1 MNKRTIVL
9 IALVAVASLMPA
21 SAETLEVRGD
31 VVNLAGTSNSALVW
45 DAYNF
50 AAFWY
55 DMDDDLQTE
64 TLTLKAGVLNGATCD
79 RTVEEDALTYTTYAI
94 YQEYELHENEGLTVE
109 SDNPGGDTGY
119 WLEGWVGE
127 KYVAIDNN
135 ADKLSKLLVEFEDDD
150 KKMLSTNEEWDLGGG
165 FSLTANHI
173 NLSSG
178 KVWFT
183 LKKDDKELDSEVIAT
198 NGTRQD
204 CVYTYTADIGNEEEI
219 PVFSCYVDAV
229 FRGPDSNFVQVMY
242 VFLIDD
248 DVLEI
253 DTSDKYGIMEVMTA
267 SKTGVVLRNNDATL
281 DLDTDTKE
289 QIMGNIYFRTA
300 DDDCAIRFYP
310 MVEYTEPGTYEV
322 RGGVVD
328 LIGTSNPELAWNA
341 LDFGAFWYDLDDD
354 LQTERLALMAGV
366 LNEATDDR
374 TIDED
379 ALIYTTHAVYQ
390 EYELHENENITVESD
405 NDDGDTGYWIEGW
418 MGEKYAAI
426 DNNSDKLCKLL
437 LEFEDDD
444 TKILFTGEKWD
455 LGGGFVLELLG
466 IDDEG
471 HKVTLQLFKND
482 TPLEGSL
489 KCIATDC
496 TNQKRVYTY
505 TADIGGEK
513 KIPVFSCYVDAVF
526 KGDVSY
532 AQLMYAFLIDDDVLW
547 IKTSDMYG
555 AMEVR
560 TASKSGVTLRNN
572 DEVIDLNPGTTQN
585 ITDTMYFKI
594 ADDDTAIRFYP
605 FVERTIGG
613 EEPTPPATIPATDSD
628 HDGVPDVWDADNSTP
643 LDYWVNS
650 DGIGRKWGDMNGDG
664 ELTSADALMILQA
677 AVGKIE
683 LG

>member
-1 MNKRTIVL
+1 MIVM
-9 IALVAVASLMPA
+9 IALVAVMSLMPA

-31 VVNLAGTSNSALVW
+31 VVSISASNPELVW
-45 DAYNF
+45 GAYNF

-55 DMDDDLQTE
+55 DMDDNLQTE
-64 TLTLKAGVLNGATCD
+64 TLTLRAGVLNDITND
-79 RTVEEDALTYTTYAI
+79 RTIDEDTLIYTTYAI
-94 YQEYELHENEGLTVE
+94 YQEYELHENEGLTVK
-109 SDNPGGDTGY
+109 SGNPDGDTGY
-119 WLEGWVGE
+119 WIEGFMAE
-127 KYVAIDNN
+127 EYVAIDNN
-135 ADKLSKLLVEFEDDD
+135 SDKLSKLLVEFEDDNRTTLTIGERYN
-150 KKMLSTNEEWDLGGG
+150 LSGG
-165 FSLTANHI
+165 FALELTAI
-173 NLSSG
+173 DDAG
-178 KVWFT
+178 KKATIRLFKDGDPIAGS
-183 LKKDDKELDSEVIAT
+183 LKCIDT
-198 NGTRQD
+198 GTGNEQD
-204 CVYTYTADIGNEEEI
+204 RVYTYTADIGGEEDI
-219 PVFSCYVDAV
+219 PVCSCYVDDIS
-229 FRGPDSNFVQVMY
+229 GENDTIQVKY
-242 VFLIDD
+242 LFLIDNE
-248 DVLEI
+248 VLEI
-253 DTSDKYGIMEVMTA
+253 NTSDTYGIMEVMTA
-267 SKTGVVLRNNDATL
+267 SRSGVVLRNNDATL
-281 DLDTDTKE
+281 DLDTNTKE

-300 DDDCAIRFYP
+300 DDDDAIRFYP
-310 MVEYTEPGTYEV
+310 VVEYTKSGTYEV
-322 RGGVVD
+322 RGGVVS
-328 LIGTSNPELAWNA
+328 LIGTSNPELVWNA
-341 LDFGAFWYDLDDD
+341 FNFGAFWYDLDDD
-354 LQTERLALMAGV
+354 LQTERLTLMAGV

-379 ALIYTTHAVYQ
+379 ALIYTTHAVPQ
-390 EYELHENENITVESD
+390 EYELYENENVTVESD
-405 NDDGDTGYWIEGW
+405 NYGGDKDYWLEGW
-418 MGEKYAAI
+418 MGEKYVAI

-455 LGGGFVLELLG
+455 LGSGFAFELLG

-471 HKVTLQLFKND
+471 DKVTLRLFKND

-489 KCIATDC
+489 KCIATDAG
-496 TNQKRVYTY
+496 NQKRVYTY

-547 IKTSDMYG
+547 IKTSDKYG

-560 TASKSGVTLRNN
+560 TASKSGITLRNN
-572 DEVIDLNPGTTQN
+572 DEVIDLDPGTTKN
-585 ITDTMYFKI
+585 ITDNMYFKI

-613 EEPTPPATIPATDSD
+613 EEPTPPPTTIPATDSD

-643 LDYWVNS
+643 SGYWVNS